1 MEQILSTTTRRVQL
15 DALKFGTMFIVSRA
29 LAEQSLVDMAWVKS
43 SVLTIVGF
51 AVFDIL
57 VANLVNLDNVNL
69 QDELKEMV
77 ETWLKVA
84 TMMIVS
90 RYLSGGSLQDPNWVK
105 ESLYTILGFNTF
117 TLVTKKFMQR
127 NPTGKLSPKAKAVVE
142 DWLNVGTMMIVSR
155 IMSAQSIT
163 DPTWLKGSMLTLLG
177 FTVYDVFV
185 AQHPKA
191 LVE

>member
-1 MEQILSTTTRRVQL
+1 MEQILSTTSRRVQL

-57 VANLVNLDNVNL
+57 VANLVNFDNVNL
-69 QDELKEMV
+69 KDELREVV
-77 ETWLKVA
+77 ETGLKVA

-90 RYLSGGSLQDPNWVK
+90 RFLSGESLQDQEWIK

-117 TLVTKKFMQR
+117 TLVTKKFMEV
-127 NPTGKLSPKAKAVVE
+127 NANDKLSPKAKAVIQ
-142 DWLNVGTMMIVSR
+142 DWANVGTMMVVSR
-155 IMSAQSIT
+155 IMSAKSLT
-163 DPTWLKGSMLTLLG
+163 DPVWLKGSLLTLLG

-185 AQHPKA
+185 AKQ
-191 LVE
+191 